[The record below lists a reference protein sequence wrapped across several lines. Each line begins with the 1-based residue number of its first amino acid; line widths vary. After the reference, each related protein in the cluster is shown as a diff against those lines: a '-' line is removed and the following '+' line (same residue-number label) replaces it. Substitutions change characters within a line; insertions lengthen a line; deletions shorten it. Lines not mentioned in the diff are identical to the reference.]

1 MTAHLPSKPR
11 RAATRWQPWAL
22 SALVLAGLS
31 ACADLSDVSPQAKA
45 LDADALGLTAQA
57 NASASTPAIDPQWW
71 RAFGD
76 DQLNQLVDKAIANSP
91 SLRSAQARL
100 ARIQAGSDAIRGADL
115 PQVHGS
121 TDLTRQLFSANSIYP
136 PPLGGA
142 VLNTGDL
149 RATASWELDFFGKNR
164 AALEAS
170 LGQARAA
177 QADAEA
183 ARMLLASAVT
193 RSYFGLVRI
202 QAQIA
207 VAERT
212 LAQRTQSKSLVQDR
226 VTAGLDTQLELQQS
240 DSALPDARLQI
251 ETLQEQKALALN
263 ALAALTAQPNVPP
276 ALVPPAQAAI
286 KSIAVTQSIPLDLLG
301 RRADIAAA
309 RWRVEAA
316 THDVD
321 NAKAQFYPNINLV
334 AFAGFS
340 SIGFDKLLQSGSD
353 QWGVGPAIRLPIFEG
368 GRLRANL
375 RGKTADLDAAVE
387 SYNTLVIDAVHDVA
401 DQLTSASAIT
411 RQQTEQAA
419 AQTSAESAYA
429 IANQRYKAGLGNY
442 LNVLSAETAVLAQRR
457 LAVDLAARA
466 LDTQVQLI
474 RALGGGY
481 NANSPSSTGNSIAS
495 TATPSSPIS
504 SVKP

>member
-1 MTAHLPSKPR
+1 MRLDANTRFAP
-11 RAATRWQPWAL
+11 RWQTWTLQAV
-22 SALVLAGLS
+22 VLASLG
-31 ACADLSDVSPQAKA
+31 ACANYSGIAPQAQA
-45 LDADALGLTAQA
+45 LDANALGLNGAAGPAAAQV
-57 NASASTPAIDPQWW
+57 PAIDAQWW

-76 DQLNQLVDKAIANSP
+76 AQLNALVDKALASSP
-91 SLRSAQARL
+91 SLRVAQARL
-100 ARIQAGSDAIRGADL
+100 ARVQAASDAVHGADL
-115 PQVHGS
+115 PQVVGS
-121 TDLTRQLFSANSIYP
+121 TDLTRQRFSANSIYP

-142 VLNTGDL
+142 ILNTGDL
-149 RATASWELDFFGKNR
+149 RASASWELDFFGKNS

-170 LGQARAA
+170 LGQVRAA

-183 ARMLLASAVT
+183 ARMLLASSVA
-193 RSYFGLVRI
+193 RSYFALVRI
-202 QAQIA
+202 QAQLA

-212 LAQRTQSKSLVQDR
+212 LAQRTQSKALVQDR
-226 VTAGLDTQLELQQS
+226 VNAGLDTQLELQQS

-251 ETLQEQKALALN
+251 ESLKEQQALTLN

-276 ALVPPAQAAI
+276 ALANTAQAAI
-286 KSIAVTQSIPLDLLG
+286 KSVAIARTIPLDLLG

-321 NAKAQFYPNINLV
+321 SAKAQFYPNINLV

-340 SIGFDKLLQSGSD
+340 SIGFDKLTQSGSD

-375 RGKTADLDAAVE
+375 RGKTAELDAAIE
-387 SYNTLVIDAVHDVA
+387 SYNALVIDAVRDVA
-401 DQLTSASAIT
+401 DQLASSQSLT
-411 RQQTEQAA
+411 RQQAEQAA
-419 AQTSAESAYA
+419 AQASAESAYA
-429 IANQRYKAGLGNY
+429 IATQRYQAGLGNY
-442 LNVLSAETAVLAQRR
+442 LQVLSAETAVLAQRR

-481 NANSPSSTGNSIAS
+481 NANPQATT
-495 TATPSSPIS
+495 TAALSSPITTAQ
-504 SVKP
+504 P

>member
-1 MTAHLPSKPR
+1 LAVS
-11 RAATRWQPWAL
+11 AL
-22 SALVLAGLS
+22 SVLVLASLS
-31 ACADLSDVSPQAKA
+31 ACADLSGISPQAKA
-45 LDADALGLTAQA
+45 LDAHAMGLTATA
-57 NASASTPAIDPQWW
+57 PAIDPQWW

-76 DQLNQLVDKAIANSP
+76 EQLNQLVDKAIANSP
-91 SLRSAQARL
+91 SLRMAQARL
-100 ARIQAGSDAIRGADL
+100 NRLQAVGDAIRGTEL
-115 PQVHGS
+115 PQVNAS
-121 TDLTRQLFSANSIYP
+121 TDLTRQRFSANSIYP

-142 VLNTGDL
+142 ILNTGDL
-149 RATASWELDFFGKNR
+149 RASASWELDFFGKNR

-177 QADAEA
+177 HADAEA

-193 RSYFGLVRI
+193 RSYLGLVRI
-202 QAQIA
+202 HSQIE

-212 LAQRTQSKSLVQDR
+212 LAQRTQAKALVQDR

-251 ETLQEQKALALN
+251 EVLHEQRALALN
-263 ALAALTAQPNVPP
+263 ALAALTGQPNVPL
-276 ALVPPAQAAI
+276 ALVIPKQSTI
-286 KSIAVTQSIPLDLLG
+286 KSIAVAQSITMDLLG
-301 RRADIAAA
+301 RRSDIAAA

-316 THDVD
+316 TQDVD

-334 AFAGFS
+334 AFAGYS

-375 RGKTADLDAAVE
+375 RGKTADLDAALE
-387 SYNTLVIDAVHDVA
+387 SYNSLVIDAVHDVA
-401 DQLTSASAIT
+401 DQLASASAIA

-419 AQTSAESAYA
+419 AQASAESAYA
-429 IANQRYKAGLGNY
+429 IATQRYKAGLGNF

-457 LAVDLAARA
+457 VAVDLAART
-466 LDTQVQLI
+466 LDNQVQLI

-481 NANSPSSTGNSIAS
+481 QAD
-495 TATPSSPIS
+495 AT
-504 SVKP
+504 K

>member
-1 MTAHLPSKPR
+1 MTTPR
-11 RAATRWQPWAL
+11 LSPNRRLGTARWQPWAV

-31 ACADLSDVSPQAKA
+31 ACADLSGISPQATA
-45 LDADALGLTAQA
+45 LDASAVGL
-57 NASASTPAIDPQWW
+57 NASAPAIDPQWW

-76 DQLNQLVDKAIANSP
+76 VQLNQLIDKALANSP
-91 SLRSAQARL
+91 NLRIAQARL
-100 ARIQAGSDAIRGADL
+100 ARVQAGSDAIRGSEL
-115 PQVHGS
+115 PQVTGS
-121 TDLTRQLFSANSIYP
+121 TDLTRQRFSATSVYP

-142 VLNTGDL
+142 ILNTGDL
-149 RATASWELDFFGKNR
+149 RATASWELDFFGKSR

-170 LGQARAA
+170 LGQVRAA

-193 RSYFGLVRI
+193 RSYFNLVRI
-202 QAQIA
+202 EAQIG

-226 VTAGLDTQLELQQS
+226 VDAGLDTQLELQQS
-240 DSALPDARLQI
+240 SGALPEARYQVEL
-251 ETLQEQKALALN
+251 LQEQRALALN
-263 ALAALTAQPNVPP
+263 ALAALTGQPNMPTAPVI
-276 ALVPPAQAAI
+276 ANQEAI
-286 KSIAVTQSIPLDLLG
+286 KSIAITQSIPLDLLG

-309 RWRVEAA
+309 RARIEAA
-316 THDVD
+316 THDID
-321 NAKAQFYPNINLV
+321 NARAMFYPNINLV
-334 AFAGFS
+334 AFAGYS

-375 RGKTADLDAAVE
+375 RSKTADLDLAVE
-387 SYNTLVIDAVHDVA
+387 TYNNLVIDAVHDVA
-401 DQLTSASAIT
+401 DQLASAKAIA

-419 AQTSAESAYA
+419 AQGAAESAYA
-429 IANQRYKAGLGNY
+429 IATQRYKAGLGNY

-457 LAVDLAARA
+457 LAVDLTARA

-474 RALGGGY
+474 RALGGGF
-481 NANSPSSTGNSIAS
+481 STNPTNTIAS
-495 TATPSSPIS
+495 APLSSSIS
-504 SVKP
+504 SAKP

>member
-1 MTAHLPSKPR
+1 MRLEAKPR
-11 RAATRWQPWAL
+11 ISPRWRIWTLQAVAL
-22 SALVLAGLS
+22 ASLA
-31 ACADLSDVSPQAKA
+31 ACANYSGIAPQAQA
-45 LDADALGLTAQA
+45 LDAKALGLTAPA
-57 NASASTPAIDPQWW
+57 GAPAASVPAIDAQWW

-76 DQLNQLVDKAIANSP
+76 AQLNALIDQALANSP
-91 SLRSAQARL
+91 NLRVAQARL
-100 ARIQAGSDAIRGADL
+100 ARVQAARDAVHGAEL
-115 PQVHGS
+115 PQVMGS
-121 TDLTRQLFSANSIYP
+121 TDLTRQRFSANSIYP

-142 VLNTGDL
+142 ILNTGDL
-149 RATASWELDFFGKNR
+149 RASTSWELDFFGKNA

-170 LGQARAA
+170 LGQVRAA
-177 QADAEA
+177 QADADA
-183 ARMLLASAVT
+183 ARMLLASSVA
-193 RSYFGLVRI
+193 RSYFALVRV
-202 QAQIA
+202 QNQLA

-212 LAQRTQSKSLVQDR
+212 LAQRTQTKSLVQQR
-226 VTAGLDTQLELQQS
+226 VDAGLDTQLELQQS

-251 ETLQEQKALALN
+251 EALKEQQALTLN
-263 ALAALTAQPNVPP
+263 ALAALTAQPNTPL
-276 ALVPPAQAAI
+276 ALANTTQSAI
-286 KSIAVTQSIPLDLLG
+286 KSIATAQTIPLDLLG

-321 NAKAQFYPNINLV
+321 AARAQFYPNINLV

-340 SIGFDKLLQSGSD
+340 SIGFDKLTQSGSD
-353 QWGVGPAIRLPIFEG
+353 QWGVGPAIRLPLFEG
-368 GRLRANL
+368 GRQRANL

-387 SYNTLVIDAVHDVA
+387 SYNALVIDAVRDVA
-401 DQLTSASAIT
+401 DQLASAQSIT

-419 AQTSAESAYA
+419 AQASAESAYA
-429 IANQRYKAGLGNY
+429 IATQRYQAGLGNY

-481 NANSPSSTGNSIAS
+481 NANANAPTNT
-495 TATPSSPIS
+495 TAALSSPITTAH
-504 SVKP
+504 P